1 MADQSRPQ
9 LAAEP
14 RVQGKKSEVRQLRL
28 SGQIPGLVYG
38 HGDPR
43 TIKLNART
51 VADYLRHH
59 AAGGILE
66 LKLLGD
72 TTPVL
77 IREIDRDPIS
87 GHIIHLG
94 FQRVDL
100 RERLKASIPL
110 EFIGEDSLVIDQLV
124 MQRQMSEIEVH
135 GRADRLPESIQ
146 VDVTGMTAGTTI
158 RIADLQLPAGIEPT
172 KDAAQPVASI
182 TMPSVP
188 ADVEAALEAEEAA
201 RAAIVASHGTEL
213 EDEEEMAGAEEMAAA
228 A

>member
-14 RVQGKKSEVRQLRL
+14 RVRGKKSEIRQLRQ
-28 SGQIPGLVYG
+28 SGRIPALVYG

-43 TIKLNART
+43 TIKLQART
-51 VADYLRHH
+51 VAEYLRHH

-66 LKLLGD
+66 LTLLGE

-77 IREIDRDPIS
+77 IREIDRDPVS

-100 RERLKASIPL
+100 RERLRASLPL
-110 EFIGEDSLVIDQLV
+110 EFIGEEALSQDHLVL
-124 MQRQMSEIEVH
+124 QRQMSEFEVH
-135 GRADRLPESIQ
+135 ARADLLPESIQ
-146 VDVTGMTAGTTI
+146 VDVSGMTAGTII
-158 RIADLQLPAGIEPT
+158 RIADLQLPPGIEPT
-172 KDAAQPVASI
+172 KDASVPVASI
-182 TMPSVP
+182 TLATVP

-201 RAAIVASHGTEL
+201 RAAIVAAHAAEIEEEEEL
-213 EDEEEMAGAEEMAAA
+213 EEAAVG
-228 A
+228 

>member
-14 RVQGKKSEVRQLRL
+14 RVLGRKSETRQLRR
-28 SGQIPGLVYG
+28 SGQIPALVYG

-51 VADYLRHH
+51 VAEYLRQH

-66 LKLLGD
+66 LQLLGD
-72 TTPVL
+72 TNPVL
-77 IREIDRDPIS
+77 IREIDRDPLS

-110 EFIGEDSLVIDQLV
+110 EFTGEDSLVVDHLV
-124 MQRQMSEIEVH
+124 LQRQMSEIEVH
-135 GRADRLPESIQ
+135 GRADLLPESIH
-146 VDVTGMTAGTTI
+146 VDVTGLPAGTTV
-158 RIADLQLPAGIEPT
+158 RISDLNLPPGIEVT
-172 KDAAQPVASI
+172 KDASLPVASI
-182 TMPSVP
+182 TIPSVP
-188 ADVEAALEAEEAA
+188 ADVEAALDAEEAV
-201 RAAIVASHGTEL
+201 RAAIVAAHGTEL
-213 EDEEEMAGAEEMAAA
+213 EDEEEMEGAEDLATV
-228 A
+228 